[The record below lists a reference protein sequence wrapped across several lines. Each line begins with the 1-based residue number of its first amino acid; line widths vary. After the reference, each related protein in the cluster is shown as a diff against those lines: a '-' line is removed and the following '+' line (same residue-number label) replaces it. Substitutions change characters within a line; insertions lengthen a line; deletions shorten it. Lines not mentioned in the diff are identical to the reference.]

1 MFYLNSINTNL
12 FSKIEGPREQY
23 AKFMIESLNHGQ
35 GITVAN
41 ALRRTLLTD
50 LKGTAIVAVR
60 IAGIDHEFSTIP
72 GVREDVLEILLNLK
86 QIVLKSKSIEAQIG
100 KVKIQGPGIV
110 TAGSFELSSAVQV
123 IDPSQYIATIC
134 NSTIFEIEFRIEQ
147 GQGYRIVEKGVDNIS
162 IDFLQIDAI
171 FMPIKKVNYEV
182 EEIRYDTNTIKDK
195 VFLEVWTNGSL
206 SPDKAISQGAEILT
220 QLFDPLRHLDFES
233 INNHTQK
240 EDKKMNQVPIEELQ
254 LSVRAY
260 NCLKRAQIHSIA
272 DLLEYSQEELLEI
285 RNFGQKSADEVI
297 EALQNSLG
305 IDLTKVKINK

>member
-1 MFYLNSINTNL
+1 
-12 FSKIEGPREQY
+12 
-23 AKFMIESLNHGQ
+23 MIESLNHGQ

-86 QIVLKSKSIEAQIG
+86 QVVLKNKSAEPQIG

-110 TAGSFELSSAVQV
+110 TAGSFEVSPEVEV

-134 NSTIFEIEFRIEQ
+134 NSAIFEIEFRIEQ

-182 EEIRYDTNTIKDK
+182 EEIRLDTNTIKDK
-195 VFLEVWTNGSL
+195 VLLEIWTNGSL
-206 SPDKAISQGAEILT
+206 SPDKALSQAAEILT
-220 QLFDPLRHLDFES
+220 QLFDPLRHLDFDA
-233 INNHTQK
+233 INNHVQK

-297 EALQNSLG
+297 EALNKSLG
-305 IDLTKVKINK
+305 INLNKVKVKK